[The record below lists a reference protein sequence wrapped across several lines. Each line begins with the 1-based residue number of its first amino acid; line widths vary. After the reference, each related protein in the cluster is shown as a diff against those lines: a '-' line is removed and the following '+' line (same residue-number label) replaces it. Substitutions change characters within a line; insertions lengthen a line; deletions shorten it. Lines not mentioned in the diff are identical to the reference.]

1 MRHDEKINDV
11 LTFWFEECSPEQWFK
26 KDPSFDQLL
35 KDRFGSLVEKAL
47 AGQLDGWAESQD
59 GLLAL
64 ILLLD
69 QMTRNIYRDTP
80 KMYAG
85 DDMALALSLNGVKRG
100 YLDALDNVSARQ
112 FLLMP
117 MMHSEDIAIQ
127 NQSLP
132 LFKKYTMEMTYEY
145 AVKHQVIVERFG
157 HFPHRN
163 DILGRPST
171 DKEREF
177 LNGPNSSF

>member
-1 MRHDEKINDV
+1 MRHEEKMNDV

-26 KDPSFDQLL
+26 KDETFDQML
-35 KDRFGSLVEKAL
+35 KDRFGQLVEKAL
-47 AGQLDGWAESQD
+47 AGQLDGWAEDQD

-69 QMTRNIYRDTP
+69 QMTRNIYRNTP

-100 YLDALDNVSARQ
+100 YLDTMENVAARQ

-132 LFKKYTMEMTYEY
+132 LFKKYATERTYDY
-145 AVKHQVIVERFG
+145 AVKHQVIVDRFG

-171 DKEREF
+171 DEERAF
-177 LNGPNSSF
+177 LQGPDSSF